1 MAWFKRS
8 LRFKIL
14 ATILAVA
21 LTLGL
26 AANLSAQVPT
36 NQQPGSLSNRLPDQ
50 WGFSPPPGPGEPVP
64 VNRQGGATR
73 GDKCVQDDT
82 QLTALVPGV
91 KEFSGMSGL
100 GETASEYPT
109 FVWHIPQSSALEI
122 EFVLR
127 DAKDRD
133 IYSAKY
139 TLAKSAQGS
148 VQGSSGIMS
157 LSVPAFANVS
167 PLEVGQNYYWSI
179 ALVCDPIDR
188 SGDVIAGGRIKRV
201 KLDPTLAQNIQKAT
215 PEERVA
221 LYANAGVWYE
231 TVATLA
237 ELQRT
242 RPNDTEIAQ
251 AWNKL
256 LNSIGL
262 DTSFRKAKK

>member
-36 NQQPGSLSNRLPDQ
+36 NQQPGSLSNKLPNK
-50 WGFSPPPGPGEPVP
+50 WEFSPPSGPGEPVP
-64 VNRQGGATR
+64 VNRQGGASR
-73 GDKCVQDDT
+73 GPKECLLENT
-82 QLTALVPGV
+82 ELTALVPGI
-91 KEFSGMSGL
+91 
-100 GETASEYPT
+100 GEIPGIGQTASEYPT
-109 FVWHIPQSSALEI
+109 FVWHMPKSSALEV

-133 IYSAKY
+133 IYSTKY
-139 TLAKSAQGS
+139 TLANSAQGS

-167 PLEVGQNYYWSI
+167 PLEVGQHYYWSL
-179 ALVCDPIDR
+179 ALICDPIDR
-188 SGDVIAGGRIKRV
+188 SSDVLAGGGIKRV